1 MRRYDSN
8 MATCATCSGELRP
21 EWRFCVFCGTAVT
34 PSAVTEA
41 AADASARVNHIAIIA
56 LVLACIGGIPA
67 IAFGHIALGQIKQ
80 THERGRTIA
89 LVATVLGYVWLTI
102 AIVLFLRFA
111 NGL

>member
-1 MRRYDSN
+1 

-34 PSAVTEA
+34 PTAVVEA
-41 AADASARVNHIAIIA
+41 AAEAPARVNHIAIIA
-56 LVLACIGGIPA
+56 LILACIGGIPA
-67 IAFGHIALGQIKQ
+67 IAFGHIALRQIKE
-80 THERGRTIA
+80 THERGRTMAI
-89 LVATVLGYVWLTI
+89 VATALGYVWLAV

>member
-1 MRRYDSN
+1 

-34 PSAVTEA
+34 PTAVDEA
-41 AADASARVNHIAIIA
+41 AAEAAPRVNHIAIIA

-67 IAFGHIALGQIKQ
+67 IAFGHIALSQIKQ
-80 THERGRTIA
+80 THERGRAIA
-89 LVATVLGYVWLTI
+89 LVATALGYVWLAV